1 MSVTHSQALIEA
13 PPDRVWEL
21 VGDPRRHPEW
31 WPRIVE
37 VRGQK
42 FDEGSNFAQVTKDP
56 GGSIETT
63 MAIDR
68 LEELKAIHLRCTNT
82 GTYSRW
88 VLTEAQGNT
97 FVDVEFGMDPIGVKY
112 KIFDGALG
120 KLYFR
125 HWLNQSLDS
134 LREAATDRPGSE
146 RPPGSGAA
154 DTQAANL

>member
-1 MSVTHSQALIEA
+1 MSATHSQALIEA
-13 PPDRVWEL
+13 PPKRVWEL

-37 VRGQK
+37 VRGQE

-68 LEELKAIHLRCTNT
+68 LEELKTIHLRCTNT

-88 VLTEAQGNT
+88 VLTEAQGDT

-112 KIFDGALG
+112 KLFDGAFG

-125 HWLNQSLDS
+125 RWLSQSLDALQEVAS
-134 LREAATDRPGSE
+134 GRSAEG
-146 RPPGSGAA
+146 PPSGAA
-154 DTQAANL
+154 AGQATANL

>member
-13 PPDRVWEL
+13 PPKRVWEL

-37 VRGQK
+37 VRGQE

-88 VLTEAQGNT
+88 VLTEAQGDT
-97 FVDVEFGMDPIGVKY
+97 FVDVEFGMDPENLRLR
-112 KIFDGALG
+112 IFDATVG
-120 KLYFR
+120 KLYFSR
-125 HWLNQSLDS
+125 WLDKSL
-134 LREAATDRPGSE
+134 AALK
-146 RPPGSGAA
+146 
-154 DTQAANL
+154 QAAAHRRSRA

>member
-13 PPDRVWEL
+13 PPKRVWEL

-37 VRGQK
+37 VRGQE

-68 LEELKAIHLRCTNT
+68 LEELKTIHLRCTNT

-88 VLTEAQGNT
+88 VLTEAQGET

-112 KIFDGALG
+112 KLFDGAFG

-125 HWLNQSLDS
+125 RWLSQSLDALQEVAS
-134 LREAATDRPGSE
+134 AQSTEGPPSGSAA
-146 RPPGSGAA
+146 SG
-154 DTQAANL
+154 QATANL